1 MDRTSSSHNLRTTD
15 TIQDNSIN
23 TNQTQDE
30 KSSVIVSFGKQKQF
44 TLPRT
49 AFNNPQQP
57 TKTDENIN
65 RIILG
70 DEKINPYK
78 DGKFHEIQSDTRPIY
93 NALRNF
99 EYSAYKYSV
108 KYDKKNNDTELETAW
123 SKFKI
128 ARDTLSRIENSPKT
142 SDSSKTNESDVYLKK
157 YNQVTSLLYKKEVD
171 EMTENINQ
179 MELKIDRIE
188 HQIAK
193 GNTTLHNKRNKL
205 NRELDKLINIKDHK
219 EQIGLR
225 TQTPL
230 ETYLAD
236 SHLRT
241 KLDPLTGIFRDT
253 KTGLYA
259 ELKPL
264 GDGNFALCFGST
276 GVGRMMSKQIKV
288 DIDQV
293 LNQKKVPAAYTQA
306 VDLAAELIK
315 EVCLFGSEITVTG
328 QSMGGG
334 IANYVGLKLGIKSV
348 CYNAAALG
356 GAAIQD
362 LQISTYK
369 TENNIERACLD
380 KDNINNQIQVR
391 RNRDIFS
398 GEKQQIK
405 ISQFANIFY
414 DNVMTPQNI
423 GPIFV
428 AHDSDIPLQNG
439 KPEGTKSRHR
449 TSTFDAFYK
458 QPIPKAITPP
468 DNSDASS
475 ESSSASSPSGGEKS

>member
-1 MDRTSSSHNLRTTD
+1 MDRTSSSHNLRTTL
-15 TIQDNSIN
+15 TSQDNSIN
-23 TNQTQDE
+23 NKQTQDE
-30 KSSVIVSFGKQKQF
+30 KSSVIVSLGKQKQF
-44 TLPRT
+44 TLPKT

-57 TKTDENIN
+57 TKTNENIN

-70 DEKINPYK
+70 DEKIKPYK
-78 DGKFHEIQSDTRPIY
+78 DGKFYEIQSETRPIY
-93 NALRNF
+93 YALRNF
-99 EYSAYKYSV
+99 EHSAYKYNI

-123 SKFKI
+123 SNFKI
-128 ARDTLSRIENSPKT
+128 ARDVLSKIEDSPKT
-142 SDSSKTNESDVYLKK
+142 EDSSKTNETNVYLKK
-157 YNQVTSLLYKKEVD
+157 YTQVTSLLYKKEID

-179 MELKIDRIE
+179 MKLKIDRIE
-188 HQIAK
+188 LQIAK
-193 GNTTLHNKRNKL
+193 GNTTLHNKLNLL
-205 NRELDKLINIKDHK
+205 NRELDSLNNIKDQK

-225 TQTPL
+225 TQTSL

-264 GDGNFALCFGST
+264 KDGNFALCFGST
-276 GVGRMMSKQIKV
+276 GVGRMISKQIKV

-362 LQISTYK
+362 LQKSTYK

-391 RNRDIFS
+391 RNRDVFS

-414 DNVMTPQNI
+414 DNVVTPQNI

-449 TSTFDAFYK
+449 TSTFDAFYR
-458 QPIPKAITPP
+458 QPIPEAITPP

>member
-1 MDRTSSSHNLRTTD
+1 MDRTSSSHNLRTNDTSQVNPSNTD
-15 TIQDNSIN
+15 
-23 TNQTQDE
+23 QTQS
-30 KSSVIVSFGKQKQF
+30 KKPSGIVSFEKQKQF
-44 TLPRT
+44 TLPKT
-49 AFNNPQQP
+49 AFNNPQQAA
-57 TKTDENIN
+57 KTYVNIN

-78 DGKFHEIQSDTRPIY
+78 DGKFYEIQSDTRPIY

-99 EYSAYKYSV
+99 EYSAYKYNV

-128 ARDTLSRIENSPKT
+128 ARDTLSKIEESPQT
-142 SDSSKTNESDVYLKK
+142 EDLSKTYETNVYLKN
-157 YNQVTSLLYKKEVD
+157 YTQVTSLLYKKEVD

-179 MELKIDRIE
+179 MKLKIDRIE
-188 HQIAK
+188 LQIAK
-193 GNTTLHNKRNKL
+193 GNTTLYNKLNML
-205 NRELDKLINIKDHK
+205 NRELDALNNIKDHK

-225 TQTPL
+225 SKTPL

-241 KLDPLTGIFRDT
+241 KLDPLTGIFRDS

-264 GDGNFALCFGST
+264 GNGNFALCFGST

-334 IANYVGLKLGIKSV
+334 IANYVGLKLGLNSV

-362 LQISTYK
+362 LQKSTYK

-380 KDNINNQIQVR
+380 KDNIINQIHVR
-391 RNRDIFS
+391 RNHDIFS

-414 DNVMTPQNI
+414 DNVVTPQNI

-428 AHDSDIPLQNG
+428 AHDSDITLQNG

-449 TSTFDAFYK
+449 TNTFDAFYK
-458 QPIPKAITPP
+458 QPIPKATTPS

-475 ESSSASSPSGGEKS
+475 ESSSASSPSGGE

>member
-1 MDRTSSSHNLRTTD
+1 MLKIKKLHHLGMARIVNAKYFSTASFSHV
-15 TIQDNSIN
+15 
-23 TNQTQDE
+23 DE
-30 KSSVIVSFGKQKQF
+30 RG
-44 TLPRT
+44 
-49 AFNNPQQP
+49 
-57 TKTDENIN
+57 
-65 RIILG
+65 
-70 DEKINPYK
+70 
-78 DGKFHEIQSDTRPIY
+78 EIQMVDVGKKIDTQRKAVAKGYIQMQ
-93 NALRNF
+93 
-99 EYSAYKYSV
+99 S
-108 KYDKKNNDTELETAW
+108 ET
-123 SKFKI
+123 F
-128 ARDTLSRIENSPKT
+128 SRIKN
-142 SDSSKTNESDVYLKK
+142 
-157 YNQVTSLLYKKEVD
+157 
-171 EMTENINQ
+171 
-179 MELKIDRIE
+179 

-405 ISQFANIFY
+405 ISQ
-414 DNVMTPQNI
+414 
-423 GPIFV
+423 
-428 AHDSDIPLQNG
+428 LQV
-439 KPEGTKSRHR
+439 K
-449 TSTFDAFYK
+449 Y
-458 QPIPKAITPP
+458 
-468 DNSDASS
+468 
-475 ESSSASSPSGGEKS
+475 SP